1 MRGLPLLTFIEK
13 SKKEYNST
21 KGTKKKRTEKQKRNT
36 IKVLNLAIIS

>member
-21 KGTKKKRTEKQKRNT
+21 KGTKKKELKNRKETLSRY
-36 IKVLNLAIIS
+36 